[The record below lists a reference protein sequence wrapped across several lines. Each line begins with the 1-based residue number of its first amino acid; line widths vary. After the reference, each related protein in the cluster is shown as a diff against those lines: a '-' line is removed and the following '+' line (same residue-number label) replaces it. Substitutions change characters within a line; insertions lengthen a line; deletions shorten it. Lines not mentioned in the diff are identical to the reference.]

1 MVNTVLKRTLY
12 IIKLLYTPVSFLFIF
27 YFAWLNREILI
38 KIFAVA
44 DSGFL
49 VAAVFLWGLLH
60 LLAPLAPKIFFAS
73 FGSSIPYTELLTI
86 YIVRLPAR
94 YLPGGIWHT
103 VGRLADYYQL
113 GISKNHLAL
122 LALVDTFFPCLI
134 TMFLGGGLLWFTG
147 DKNSLFSLKVLP
159 AIISLCALL
168 LIPFIVKRLSS
179 SPWGKNFIFYY
190 SLLTLLSIVFWL
202 IASISFLLY
211 YSSVSFNMTQ
221 LSLLHVA
228 ATYIFSWGVGYI
240 SVFAPQGIGVFEVVA
255 GKLLTLPMTLGGA
268 VAFLAGFRLVALA
281 ADGLAWLIYRILL
294 LISTK
299 RLAKSIKF

>member
-1 MVNTVLKRTLY
+1 MLKRTIY
-12 IIKLLYTPVSFLFIF
+12 VAKLLYTPASFLCIF

-60 LLAPLAPKIFFAS
+60 LLAPLSPKIFFAS
-73 FGSSIPYTELLTI
+73 LGTSIPYTELLTI
-86 YIVRLPAR
+86 YLARLPAR

-103 VGRLADYYQL
+103 VGRLADYHQL

-122 LALVDTFFPCLI
+122 LALVDTFFPCLT
-134 TMFLGGGLLWFTG
+134 TMSLGGGLLWFTG
-147 DKNSLFSLKVLP
+147 DKNLLFSLEVLP
-159 AIISLCALL
+159 AIISLCALI
-168 LIPFIVKRLSS
+168 LIPFTVKRLSS
-179 SPWGKNFIFYY
+179 SPWGKNFLFYY
-190 SLLTLLSIVFWL
+190 SLLTLLSILFWL
-202 IASISFLLY
+202 IASISFLFY

-221 LSLLHVA
+221 LSLLQVA

-240 SVFAPQGIGVFEVVA
+240 SVFAPQGIGVFEIVA

-268 VAFLAGFRLVALA
+268 VAFLAGFRMIALA
-281 ADGLAWLIYRILL
+281 ADSIAWLIYRILL
-294 LISTK
+294 LISSK
-299 RLAKSIKF
+299 QSAKGIKF